1 MATLNL
7 TYLNGIAA
15 GDTAFIREI
24 LAMIRSTSLS
34 EFVLLKQAFYNG
46 DCLQLGAIAHKIKAP
61 LQMLGDAELNEW
73 IIAIESQSKGNE
85 LPSSQVIDQLEARIA
100 QISVAIESYL
110 EA

>member
-24 LAMIRSTSLS
+24 LAMIRSTSLR
-34 EFVLLKQAFYNG
+34 EFVLLKQAFHNG
-46 DCLQLGAIAHKIKAP
+46 DCLQIGAIAHKIKAP

-73 IIAIESQSKGNE
+73 IIIIESQSKGNE